1 MRVSISEREIRVDSR
16 DSWSYKTI
24 FIRTNSFNSWSGITF
39 FPQPEKNNNDMSQQE
54 LTSYRLSSLQEPTD
68 DMLHA
73 IMEQVAES
81 ARRSTAKFQ
90 AELHRRF
97 EQIRLSGK
105 S

>member
-1 MRVSISEREIRVDSR
+1 
-16 DSWSYKTI
+16 
-24 FIRTNSFNSWSGITF
+24 
-39 FPQPEKNNNDMSQQE
+39 MSQQE

-68 DMLHA
+68 EMLHA

-81 ARRSTAKFQ
+81 ARCSTAKFQ

-97 EQIRLSGK
+97 EQIRLTGK

>member
-1 MRVSISEREIRVDSR
+1 M
-16 DSWSYKTI
+16 T
-24 FIRTNSFNSWSGITF
+24 
-39 FPQPEKNNNDMSQQE
+39 QQE
-54 LTSYRLSSLQEPTD
+54 LTSYRLSSLQDPTD
-68 DMLHA
+68 EMLLA

-97 EQIRLSGK
+97 ELIRNSGK

>member
-1 MRVSISEREIRVDSR
+1 MFKELEIM
-16 DSWSYKTI
+16 KTNI
-24 FIRTNSFNSWSGITF
+24 DRTLVV
-39 FPQPEKNNNDMSQQE
+39 KNIIAKYTNMTQQE
-54 LTSYRLSSLQEPTD
+54 LTSYRLSSLQDPTD
-68 DMLHA
+68 EMLLA

-97 EQIRLSGK
+97 ELIRNSGK

>member
-1 MRVSISEREIRVDSR
+1 M
-16 DSWSYKTI
+16 TI
-24 FIRTNSFNSWSGITF
+24 TGTSVTAGLATCPQPGNHCGNNF
-39 FPQPEKNNNDMSQQE
+39 FPQPEKKTYDMSQQE

-97 EQIRLSGK
+97 EMIRTSSK
-105 S
+105 

>member
-1 MRVSISEREIRVDSR
+1 
-16 DSWSYKTI
+16 
-24 FIRTNSFNSWSGITF
+24 
-39 FPQPEKNNNDMSQQE
+39 MSQQE
-54 LTSYRLSSLQEPTD
+54 LTSYRLSSLQDPTD

-81 ARRSTAKFQ
+81 VRRSTAKFQ

-97 EQIRLSGK
+97 ELIRTSGK

>member
-1 MRVSISEREIRVDSR
+1 
-16 DSWSYKTI
+16 
-24 FIRTNSFNSWSGITF
+24 
-39 FPQPEKNNNDMSQQE
+39 MSQQE

-81 ARRSTAKFQ
+81 ASTAKFQ

-105 S
+105 

>member
-1 MRVSISEREIRVDSR
+1 M
-16 DSWSYKTI
+16 T
-24 FIRTNSFNSWSGITF
+24 
-39 FPQPEKNNNDMSQQE
+39 QE
-54 LTSYRLSSLQEPTD
+54 ELRSYRLTSMEEPSD

-105 S
+105 

>member
-1 MRVSISEREIRVDSR
+1 MGTGDAV
-16 DSWSYKTI
+16 
-24 FIRTNSFNSWSGITF
+24 GIQKSPDINGT
-39 FPQPEKNNNDMSQQE
+39 KNNNDMSQQE

-97 EQIRLSGK
+97 EMIRTSSK
-105 S
+105 